1 MKLTSLILIALL
13 TAGALSTITPTQP
26 LAKHSMLEGDY
37 FYQDLNTLFD
47 LSKVTYP
54 LIVTGNNAIA
64 NNQTESYMD
73 KHFQQFDF
81 QNLDW
86 IQQVNEDTLVFCYD
100 RKNIIVQVMKGEGKT
115 FGYYQKFTLA
125 SVDVVCHDTAHY
137 EHRAQL
143 FVGCVSKTSTPS
155 SPGSV
160 YIATWDYEQAKITN
174 IEITEQKDGFRIQNR
189 LGMFISEK
197 SSGSGAPTPY
207 LTVYDVGN
215 TNAKQTRGNTQL
227 RVYRNVSIGKLRFYK
242 LLKIDDHLYD
252 ILYNLFPYQE
262 SIILSGR
269 VSGPTSTV
277 ITLASCVFN
286 FDKAVL
292 SCDPKLKGTA
302 VTEGMI
308 GLNSSGHYFEI
319 NTQTNK
325 ITVAALHG
333 RFADNNWN
341 RDVLYTQSNLDLI
354 HNESAFIRYYTGT
367 GAMGVINYGTLA
379 GGPDYGYTG
388 ISYASGISWGVVG
401 SVAAQIGNSVV
412 FGVSD
417 QSGEHQG
424 DVVSIMRPT
433 NPYLLVDSSK
443 LPSGQTSVVGLE
455 IEDADSTTP
464 YSVSGSF
471 TVVATIFDKIN
482 VLSSAYGDITIKG
495 GYTTELELKDEDIV
509 QGNSI
514 EVTAT
519 SADNSVH
526 GKSYSGA
533 KLNITW
539 NPSHDHNDIL
549 SYQFFGQK
557 AVVQNTRGSMWFYN
571 CRRNSGSHD
580 RICDQYASYP
590 GPVSLPIVKVTYLS
604 NVLFTWTCSNGNC
617 FAIFVQNN
625 GDVSLVNIGG
635 GVKDM
640 FFGLDNQIPNWI
652 RLVVTTNDSVEIFR
666 SSKYEPSG
674 MTLWYTISQDNSS
687 EDWFCP
693 TNIYHCPDNEDIL
706 EILNDCQ
713 GYNQKVLKYRIGD
726 MKVDF
731 LNKTNLDS
739 LTINPFFCPMGS
751 EFIVGSTSS

>member
-1 MKLTSLILIALL
+1 
-13 TAGALSTITPTQP
+13 
-26 LAKHSMLEGDY
+26 
-37 FYQDLNTLFD
+37 
-47 LSKVTYP
+47 
-54 LIVTGNNAIA
+54 
-64 NNQTESYMD
+64 
-73 KHFQQFDF
+73 
-81 QNLDW
+81 
-86 IQQVNEDTLVFCYD
+86 
-100 RKNIIVQVMKGEGKT
+100 
-115 FGYYQKFTLA
+115 
-125 SVDVVCHDTAHY
+125 
-137 EHRAQL
+137 
-143 FVGCVSKTSTPS
+143 
-155 SPGSV
+155 
-160 YIATWDYEQAKITN
+160 
-174 IEITEQKDGFRIQNR
+174 
-189 LGMFISEK
+189 MFISEK

-417 QSGEHQG
+417 QSGEHEG
-424 DVVSIMRPT
+424 DVVSIMRPN

-455 IEDADSTTP
+455 IEDQDSTTP

-482 VLSSAYGDITIKG
+482 VLSSAYGDISIKG
-495 GYTTELELKDEDIV
+495 GYSTELELKDEDIV

-580 RICDQYASYP
+580 RVCDQYASYP
-590 GPVSLPIVKVTYLS
+590 GPVSLPILKITYLS

-674 MTLWYTISQDNSS
+674 MSLWYTISQENSR
-687 EDWFCP
+687 EEWFCP

-739 LTINPFFCPMGS
+739 LTMNPFFCPMGS
-751 EFIVGSTSS
+751 EFIVGSTSSKNKYPLYSFGTTDDLNFWTVPPTLLGDNFWTFNCLSHMKRFVTYGFNKDKTVDATVIVGNRGSDQLRRYSNVIKGVHANNAMASEGMEGSVLHWFSTDNGPLFFETYDKPILEITANKVTQATPVQVTFSFTNQGSGKKTFTKTVNVTP